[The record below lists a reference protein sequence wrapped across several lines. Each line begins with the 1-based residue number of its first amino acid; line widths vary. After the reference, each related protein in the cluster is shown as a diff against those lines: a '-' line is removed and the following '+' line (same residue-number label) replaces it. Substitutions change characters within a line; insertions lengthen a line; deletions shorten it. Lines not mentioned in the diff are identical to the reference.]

1 MEETFL
7 NSLYFKS
14 ILITY
19 EKDELIEMLEKSDDP
34 LKTFL
39 TLLGDTAEADPSFF
53 ALDDSFL
60 DKINYVIHKYRFDGT
75 EKDEETIGMINDIIL
90 HSTRK
95 LMYFLFCFCFLFPCF
110 TFRLQIT

>member
-53 ALDDSFL
+53 FLFYSFL
-60 DKINYVIHKYRFDGT
+60 NKINYVIHKYIFDGSY
-75 EKDEETIGMINDIIL
+75 KD
-90 HSTRK
+90 K
-95 LMYFLFCFCFLFPCF
+95 
-110 TFRLQIT
+110 